1 MKKAC
6 VRLRTLRH
14 QPTRHTTSLG
24 TSPTRLAILVSHPIQ
39 HFAPWH
45 AEAAKQPAL
54 DLKVF
59 FYSDWGLSGMVDP
72 GFGQSLTW
80 DVPLLEGYAHEFL
93 PMAQKLDVIND
104 PRLDNP
110 TVGEHLSAFAPD
122 VVKVFGY
129 SHKTTRRAADW
140 AMRNGKPLLLY
151 SDSNLKAQ
159 PTWKGWLKRPVIGR
173 FYRKVDG
180 ALYVGDNNRDYHRF
194 FNVPEDRLF
203 EGCLPVDRRRLHG
216 AVPDVV
222 AARRKIREQ
231 YNIPSD
237 AFVLL
242 FCGKYIERKRPLDVL
257 RAAAEVGPGVWA
269 LMVGEGEMRPQMET
283 FAAKSGSK
291 NATLTGFVNQKAV
304 PEYYAAADALVVSS
318 SYDPHPLI
326 VTEAAI
332 FGLPTIA
339 SDSVGCIGAHDTA
352 RPDVN
357 TLVYPCGDVPALAEA
372 VRRLRD
378 DRSLRERLS
387 AGSREIGATQDTAA
401 AAAQLEHAVLRLA
414 EMGKR

>member
-1 MKKAC
+1 M
-6 VRLRTLRH
+6 
-14 QPTRHTTSLG
+14 G

-45 AEAAKQPAL
+45 AEAAKRPAL

-59 FYSDWGLSGMVDP
+59 FYSDWGLSGLVDP

-80 DVPLLEGYAHEFL
+80 DVPLLEGYEHEFL
-93 PMAQKLDVIND
+93 PVAQKLDVIND

-110 TVGEHLSAFAPD
+110 TVGERLDAFQPD
-122 VVKVFGY
+122 VVKVYGY

-140 AMRNGKPLLLY
+140 ALRNRRPLLLY

-173 FYRKVDG
+173 FYHKVDG

-194 FNVPEDRLF
+194 YGLPEERLF
-203 EGCLPVDRRRLHG
+203 EGCLPVDRTRLQG
-216 AVPDVV
+216 AVPDVA
-222 AARRKIREQ
+222 AARQRIREQ
-231 YNIPSD
+231 YNIPAE

-257 RAAAEVGPGVWA
+257 RAAGDVGPEVWA
-269 LMVGEGEMRPQMET
+269 LMVGEGEMRSAME
-283 FAAKSGSK
+283 ALIHSK
-291 NATLTGFVNQKAV
+291 AIHNATLTGFVNQKAM
-304 PEYYAAADALVVSS
+304 PEYYAAADVLVVSS

-326 VTEAAI
+326 VTEAAV

-339 SDSVGCIGAHDTA
+339 SDQVGCIGEHDTA
-352 RPDVN
+352 RPGVN
-357 TLVYPCGDVPALAEA
+357 CLVYRCGNVAALTATIH
-372 VRRLRD
+372 RLQE
-378 DRSLRERLS
+378 DRGLRERLS
-387 AGSREIGATQDTAA
+387 AASVKIGRSQDTEA
-401 AAAQLEHAVLRLA
+401 AAAQLEHAVVRLA
-414 EMGKR
+414 AMGKR

>member
-1 MKKAC
+1 M
-6 VRLRTLRH
+6 
-14 QPTRHTTSLG
+14 G

-45 AEAAKQPAL
+45 AEAARRQAL
-54 DLKVF
+54 ELKVF
-59 FYSDWGLSGMVDP
+59 FYSDWGLSGLVDP

-80 DVPLLEGYAHEFL
+80 DVPLLEGYEHEFL

-110 TVGEHLSAFAPD
+110 TVAEHLTAFAPD

-140 AMRNGKPLLLY
+140 AMRNRKPLLLY

-159 PTWKGWLKRPVIGR
+159 PTWKGWLKRPVVGR

-194 FNVPEDRLF
+194 YGMPEDRLF
-203 EGCLPVDRRRLHG
+203 EGCLPVDRKRLQ
-216 AVPDVV
+216 ASVPDVA
-222 AARRKIREQ
+222 AARRKVREQ
-231 YNIPSD
+231 YGIPD
-237 AFVLL
+237 EAFVLL

-257 RAAAEVGPGVWA
+257 RAAAEVGPEVWA
-269 LMVGEGEMRPQMET
+269 LMVGEGEMRPQMEAFT
-283 FAAKSGSK
+283 TSAATK

-304 PEYYAAADALVVSS
+304 PEYYAAADTLVVSS

-332 FGLPTIA
+332 FGLPIIA
-339 SDSVGCIGAHDTA
+339 SDQVGCIGKHDTA

-357 TLVYPCGDVPALAEA
+357 TLVYPCGNVPALAEA
-372 VRRLRD
+372 VRKLEG
-378 DRSLRERLS
+378 DRELRERLS
-387 AGSREIGATQDTAA
+387 AGSREIGATQDTVA
-401 AAAQLEHAVLRLA
+401 AAAQLENAVLRLA
-414 EMGKR
+414 ALGKR